1 MNCSIFLKTVCI
13 LVLVVLP
20 GCGGG
25 QMSESQLRSAQE
37 SLEKASE
44 LERNGSHADAL
55 PLVDAALTK
64 GGLNP
69 DQLSEAYLVRSRCY
83 SLSGKPDLAQKDIE
97 SAEQG
102 SPNPASLS
110 FAKAILLAKQNKPT
124 ESKAE
129 FNKAVKIDPKL
140 KMPAL

>member
-1 MNCSIFLKTVCI
+1 MVMSIKRLPLGII
-13 LVLVVLP
+13 LVFAI

-25 QMSESQLRSAQE
+25 TMSESQLKNAQ
-37 SLEKASE
+37 
-44 LERNGSHADAL
+44 GSFEQAAMMEADGKHAEAL
-55 PLVDAALTK
+55 PLIEAAMSK

-69 DQLSEAYLVRSRCY
+69 DQLSEAYLIRSRCY
-83 SLSGKPDLAQKDIE
+83 SLANKTDMAEKDIA

-110 FAKAILLAKQNKPT
+110 FTKAILLAKQSKAA

-129 FNKAVKIDPKL
+129 FAKAVKINPKL
-140 KMPAL
+140 KMPN